1 MALPEGSQLIQ
12 LTAEAI
18 TPLLQGEA
26 AVVKGSPYTFYSS
39 RHHTTDK
46 MLRSD

>member
-18 TPLLQGEA
+18 TPLLQGEG